1 MSVVV
6 AGFLRMLLNLHE
18 KDVAQTTAE
27 WMTQLQQDLEESSRE
42 FAAAMAEY
50 EKQQDEAFKILACH
64 GGWLGMERHFT
75 SSQAGLVVQLY
86 KTEGDAAMN
95 DAIANYFNT
104 KHCARLSEMTDG
116 WSSIPYLRDRQSIIR
131 DAVSAHRE
139 GHFTLTV
146 PALLPLVDGLSAEI
160 VGIAV
165 GNRNVVKTVA
175 RDWKQREAEVW
186 AQVFADV
193 VEDVIYKR
201 YDFRNDP
208 APYLNRHGIL
218 HGRVPD
224 YADKLNSIRVFL
236 LVDAIAYLWL
246 EKQQQTPLSASP

>member
-1 MSVVV
+1 M
-6 AGFLRMLLNLHE
+6 NLHE

-27 WMTQLQQDLEESSRE
+27 WISQLQKDLEDSSRE

-50 EKQQDEAFKILACH
+50 EKEQDEAFKILALH

-75 SSQAGLVVQLY
+75 SSQARLVVQLY
-86 KTEGDAAMN
+86 RTEGAAAMN
-95 DAIANYFNT
+95 DAIANYFNI
-104 KHCARLSEMTDG
+104 KHCARLSEMTNA
-116 WSSIPYLRDRQSIIR
+116 WSSTPYLRDRQAIIR

-146 PALLPLVDGLSAEI
+146 PALLPLVEGLSAEI
-160 VGIAV
+160 VGIAIR
-165 GNRNVVKTVA
+165 NQNVVKAVA
-175 RDWKQREAEVW
+175 RDWKRREAEVW

-193 VEDVIYKR
+193 VEHVIYKS
-201 YDFRNDP
+201 YDFGNDR

-224 YADKLNSIRVFL
+224 YADKLNSLRVFL
-236 LVDAIAYLWL
+236 LVDAIAHLWH
-246 EKQQQTPLSASP
+246 EKQQKTPLSTSTIASATL

>member
-1 MSVVV
+1 M
-6 AGFLRMLLNLHE
+6 NLHE

-50 EKQQDEAFKILACH
+50 EKQQDEAFKILAHH

-95 DAIANYFNT
+95 DAIANYFNIN
-104 KHCARLSEMTDG
+104 HCARLSEMTDG
-116 WSSIPYLRDRQSIIR
+116 WASIPYLRDRQAIVR

-165 GNRNVVKTVA
+165 GNRNVVKAVA

-186 AQVFADV
+186 GA
-193 VEDVIYKR
+193 
-201 YDFRNDP
+201 
-208 APYLNRHGIL
+208 GIC
-218 HGRVPD
+218 GR
-224 YADKLNSIRVFL
+224 S
-236 LVDAIAYLWL
+236 
-246 EKQQQTPLSASP
+246 